1 MSFKPLKACDWDETK
16 VKFPLLAQPK
26 IDGVRGLHPKDF
38 MVARTLNR
46 HANKFV
52 STSPKYNNSS
62 LRGIDSE
69 LTLGDDI
76 TRGDLCRIT
85 SSALSTIEGEPNIF
99 INAFDICDPCVAD
112 VPYQKRYDMLQQ
124 HVYNMNRAGFNHI
137 KIVESHLCKNLD
149 EFLELEERWLDLGIE
164 GGILRALDGR
174 YKHGR
179 STVREQYSM
188 RVKRFVDE
196 EAIIVGFTE
205 AMENLNEAT
214 VDALGYTKRSS
225 HQANKVG
232 KGMVGNII
240 MHNDE
245 MGDFEVGPG
254 NLTHEERVIM
264 WVARYNYIGKIGK
277 FKHFPRG
284 RKVGYRF
291 PTFISL
297 RDPNDM

>member
-16 VKFPLLAQPK
+16 VKFPLFAQPK

-52 STSPKYNNSS
+52 SSSPKYNNSS

-69 LTLGDDI
+69 LTLGNDI
-76 TRGDLCRIT
+76 TRSDLCRIT
-85 SSALSTIEGEPNIF
+85 SSALSTIEGEPNIV
-99 INAFDICDPCVAD
+99 INAFDICDPSVAD
-112 VPYQKRYDMLQQ
+112 TPYEKRYDMLQL

-137 KIVESHLCKNLD
+137 QIVPSFLCNNLD
-149 EFLELEERWLDLGIE
+149 EFLEHEECWLEQGIE
-164 GGILRALDGR
+164 GGILRSPTGR

-196 EAIIVGFTE
+196 EALIVGFTE

-240 MHNDE
+240 MWNEE
-245 MGDFEVGPG
+245 MGNFEVGPG
-254 NLTHEERVIM
+254 NLTHEERVLM
-264 WVARYNYIGKIGK
+264 WNAQAQYIGKIGK

-284 RKVGYRF
+284 RKTGYRF
-291 PTFISL
+291 PTFISV
-297 RDPNDM
+297 RDQNDM